1 MFTAQSNQ
9 IEKKARL
16 SHFQKKKRV
25 MQDMIVN

>member
-16 SHFQKKKRV
+16 SHFQKKKKKK
-25 MQDMIVN
+25 QDIIVN